1 MISLVKLI
9 FPLTRF
15 MSATSFANFDGKPP
29 DDLAA
34 ALGLDA
40 DDEEGLAAGL
50 G

>member
-1 MISLVKLI
+1 
-9 FPLTRF
+9 

-50 G
+50 GWELPWAPCEL